1 MRASDPRRRLALL
14 AALGSRL
21 RSRLRSALLGG
32 LVSGVLAACA
42 APTPTTG
49 GSAEIPA
56 ARLEGVVARNDKY
69 IVYMPVAGES
79 YASLARSFLGSEG
92 RQWEIADLNGPRLEP
107 GKPVTI
113 ALQPANPTGV
123 TADGYQVITILC
135 YHRVGPRVSRMVMG
149 PENFAAQLDY
159 LAKNNYRVI
168 RLADLPDFLAGKRA
182 LPKRAVV
189 ITFDDGHVSSY
200 EHAFPLLKKYGFPA
214 TFFLYT
220 DFLGA
225 ADALSWPRIQEMAQ
239 SGLIDFQSHSKTH
252 ANMTVRLPGET
263 DARYR
268 ERLDAEVRVPRD
280 LIQRHLQTKV
290 GLYAYPYGDA
300 NEIVIERLLAGEQ
313 TLGATVN
320 PGGNPFFAYP
330 FMLRRTMI
338 FGEHDVAAFRSA
350 LQTFRDIN
358 LR

>member
-1 MRASDPRRRLALL
+1 MHGARPARRLGGFAALAVLLCAALL
-14 AALGSRL
+14 AGCATAPLP
-21 RSRLRSALLGG
+21 
-32 LVSGVLAACA
+32 VA
-42 APTPTTG
+42 APGETPL
-49 GSAEIPA
+49 
-56 ARLEGVVARNDKY
+56 ARLEGVVASNDKY
-69 IVYMPVAGES
+69 VVYMPVAGDS
-79 YASLARSFLGSEG
+79 YASLAKSFLGSES
-92 RQWEIADLNGPRLEP
+92 RQWEIADFNGPRIEP
-107 GKPVTI
+107 GKPLTI
-113 ALQPANPTGV
+113 PLKTLNPTGV

-135 YHRVGPRVSRMVMG
+135 YHRVGPRVSRMVMA
-149 PENFAAQLDY
+149 PDNFAAQLDY
-159 LAKNNYRVI
+159 LAKNNYRVV
-168 RLADLPDFLAGKRA
+168 RLADLPDFLSGKRP

-189 ITFDDGHVSSY
+189 ITFDDGHVSAY
-200 EHAFPLLKKYGFPA
+200 EYVYPLLRNYGFPA

-225 ADALSWPRIQEMAQ
+225 AEALSWPRIHEMAQ

-252 ANMTVRLPGET
+252 SNLSVRLPGET

-280 LIQRHLQTKV
+280 LIQRQLQTKV

-300 NEIVIERLLAGEQ
+300 NEIVIERLQAGEQ

-320 PGGNPFFAYP
+320 PGGNPFFAHP

-338 FGEHDVAAFRSA
+338 FGEHDLNAFRNA
-350 LQTFRDIN
+350 LQTFRDVN

>member
-1 MRASDPRRRLALL
+1 MRCVRPAQRRGGFAAL
-14 AALGSRL
+14 AALL
-21 RSRLRSALLGG
+21 CAALL
-32 LVSGVLAACA
+32 SACA
-42 APTPTTG
+42 TAPLPGTAPME
-49 GSAEIPA
+49 APL
-56 ARLEGVVARNDKY
+56 ARLEGVVATNDKY
-69 IVYMPVAGES
+69 VVYMPVAGET
-79 YASLARSFLGSEG
+79 YAALAKSFLGSEA
-92 RQWEIADLNGPRLEP
+92 RQWEIADFNGPRIEP
-107 GKPVTI
+107 GKPLTI
-113 ALQPANPTGV
+113 PLKPANATGV

-135 YHRVGPRVSRMVMG
+135 YHRVGPRVSRMVMA
-149 PENFAAQLDY
+149 PDNFAAQLDY

-168 RLADLPDFLAGKRA
+168 RLADLPEFLSGKRP

-189 ITFDDGHVSSY
+189 ITFDDGHVSAY
-200 EHAFPLLKKYGFPA
+200 EHAYPLLKKYGFPA

-225 ADALSWPRIQEMAQ
+225 AEALSWPRILEMAQ

-252 ANMTVRLPGET
+252 SNLTVRLPGET
-263 DARYR
+263 EARYR

-280 LIQRHLQTKV
+280 LIQRQLQNKV

-300 NEIVIERLLAGEQ
+300 NDIVIERLQAGDQ

-320 PGGNPFFAYP
+320 PGGNPFFAHP

-338 FGEHDVAAFRSA
+338 FGEHDMSAFRGA